1 MNSDKNENGENA
13 EKINIIMRQTNYD
26 YETAEKM
33 FKKFD
38 NNPIKVIEDY
48 LGIKQISQP
57 IKSINKEMYK
67 QFRLNLDKR
76 MRDYTNKN
84 PIIIEN
90 VKL

>member
-1 MNSDKNENGENA
+1 MEN

-33 FKKFD
+33 FEKFE
-38 NNPIKVIEDY
+38 NNHIKVIEDY
-48 LGIKQISQP
+48 LGIKPKHQP

-67 QFRLNLDKR
+67 QFRLNLDKS
-76 MRDYTNKN
+76 MKDYTDKN
-84 PIIIEN
+84 PIHIEN

>member
-1 MNSDKNENGENA
+1 MDVEN
-13 EKINIIMRQTNYD
+13 INIIMRQTNYD

-33 FKKFD
+33 LATFD
-38 NNPIKVIEDY
+38 NNHIKVIEDY
-48 LGIKQISQP
+48 LGIKQKSQP

-67 QFRLNLDKR
+67 QFRLNLDKS

-84 PIIIEN
+84 PINIET

>member
-13 EKINIIMRQTNYD
+13 EKINIIMRQTN

-67 QFRLNLDKR
+67 QFRLNLDKS